1 VVGLSRAFLTAGP
14 TVLLLTLSAVDLGSS
29 MELAY
34 RFHSLLCRGSLPPA
48 LALAKA
54 QRSLIADGE
63 PAASWSSFVLFGDPV
78 PKNG

>member
-14 TVLLLTLSAVDLGSS
+14 TALLLTLSAVDLGSS

-34 RFHSLLCRGSLPPA
+34 RFHSLLCRGSSSPA
-48 LALAKA
+48 LALARA

-63 PAASWSSFVLFGDPV
+63 PAASWSSFVLFGDPM

>member
-1 VVGLSRAFLTAGP
+1 
-14 TVLLLTLSAVDLGSS
+14 

-34 RFHSLLCRGSLPPA
+34 RFHSLLCRGSSSPA
-48 LALAKA
+48 LALARA